1 MMKLQG
7 NNILIIINIL
17 WHKWKVS
24 AVTGTHQGEYLS
36 LTRTTSNIVHEN
48 INLSSYYSLNKWDF
62 RAMQY
67 FFKPNKKGLLKNT
80 HLYTCM
86 YFHYVKH
93 EVMPQCDFAH
103 VMALVILL
111 KLYTIWLEIIFQG

>member
-1 MMKLQG
+1 M
-7 NNILIIINIL
+7 
-17 WHKWKVS
+17 
-24 AVTGTHQGEYLS
+24 T
-36 LTRTTSNIVHEN
+36 
-48 INLSSYYSLNKWDF
+48 YSLDICDF
-62 RAMQY
+62 KTMQY
-67 FFKPNKKGLLKNT
+67 FFKTNKKGLLKNA